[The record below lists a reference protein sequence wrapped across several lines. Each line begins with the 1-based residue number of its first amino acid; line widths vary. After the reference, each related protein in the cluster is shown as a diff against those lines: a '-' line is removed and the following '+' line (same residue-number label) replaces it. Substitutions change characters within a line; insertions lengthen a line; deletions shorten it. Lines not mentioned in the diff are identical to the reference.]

1 MNTKEFKQP
10 SLEQVQE
17 AFRNAGSNPEIQTML
32 RTLYGDAVEEN
43 DNRPITERIKT
54 FEDALIE
61 LQSRAEK
68 GDKLAKMLREEWY
81 NIYDDIATNSEDLIA
96 YLKLRI
102 ICAALNEGWEPKH
115 TEDEVRYYP
124 WHWLYSQDELDNM
137 REEEKIRRCMLPTG
151 EYQTEYAGFGYADS
165 NYAPSATNAI
175 IGSRLCLRSDELAAY
190 CGKQFI
196 KLWADFKLIHK

>member
-17 AFRNAGSNPEIQTML
+17 AFRNAGSNPEIQTLL
-32 RTLYGDAVEEN
+32 RTLYGDAVEV
-43 DNRPITERIKT
+43 DNRPVTERIKS
-54 FEDALIE
+54 FEDALDE
-61 LQSRAEK
+61 LEVRAAN
-68 GDKLAKMLREEWY
+68 GDNTAKML
-81 NIYDDIATNSEDLIA
+81 YDDWHNVTTDSDDLIA

-102 ICAALNEGWEPKH
+102 VCAALNEGWEPKH

-124 WHWLYSQDELDNM
+124 WHWLYTQDELNDM
-137 REEEKIRRCMLPTG
+137 REEEKINRCMLPTG
-151 EYQTEYAGFGYADS
+151 EYQTEYAGFGYAYS
-165 NYAPSATNAI
+165 FYAPSTTSAY
-175 IGSRLCLRSDELAAY
+175 IGSRLCLRSDELAVY

>member
-17 AFRNAGSNPEIQTML
+17 AFRNAGSNPEIQTLL
-32 RTLYGDAVEEN
+32 RTLYGDAVEA

-61 LQSRAEK
+61 LQLRAEK
-68 GDKLAKMLREEWY
+68 GDKTAKTLREEWY
-81 NIYDDIATNSEDLIA
+81 DIATDSDELIA

-124 WHWLYSQDELDNM
+124 WHWLYTQDELNDM

-151 EYQTEYAGFGYADS
+151 EYQTEYAGFGSAHS
-165 NYAPSATNAI
+165 FYAPSDAHARL
-175 IGSRLCLRSDELAAY
+175 GSRLCLRSNELAVY

>member
-1 MNTKEFKQP
+1 MNTKDFKQP

-17 AFRNAGSNPEIQTML
+17 AFRNAGSNPEIQTLL
-32 RTLYGDAVEEN
+32 RTLYGDAVEV
-43 DNRPITERIKT
+43 DNRPITERIKS
-54 FEDALIE
+54 FEDALVE
-61 LQSRAEK
+61 LQLRAEK
-68 GDKLAKMLREEWY
+68 GDKTAKMLREEWY
-81 NIYDDIATNSEDLIA
+81 DIATDSDDLIA

-151 EYQTEYAGFGYADS
+151 EYQTEFAGFGCAHS
-165 NYAPSATNAI
+165 SYAPSNADAD
-175 IGSRLCLRSDELAAY
+175 IGSRLCLRSEELAVY

>member
-10 SLEQVQE
+10 CLEQVQE
-17 AFRNAGSNPEIQTML
+17 AYRNAGSNPEIQTLL
-32 RTLYGDAVEEN
+32 RTLYGDAVEV
-43 DNRPITERIKT
+43 DNRPITERIKS
-54 FEDALIE
+54 FEDALVE
-61 LQSRAEK
+61 LQLRAEK
-68 GDKLAKMLREEWY
+68 GDKTAKMLREEWY
-81 NIYDDIATNSEDLIA
+81 DIATDSDDLIA

-151 EYQTEYAGFGYADS
+151 EYQTEFAGFGFAHSDG
-165 NYAPSATNAI
+165 APSASYAFL
-175 IGSRLCLRSDELAAY
+175 GSRLCLRSDELAVY